1 MCWNALKNEFCW
13 KKIVQEKFYTLFLFC
28 LRFFNTILK
37 FFGGK
42 KAFGP
47 FQVIFDPP
55 QTPSRP
61 GNGGPDAAVDAL
73 SIATSLGVIGQGV
86 KKKSWNFR
94 KRT

>member
-1 MCWNALKNEFCW
+1 MNFVEKKLSKKNFTLC
-13 KKIVQEKFYTLFLFC
+13 FYFVYNFY
-28 LRFFNTILK
+28 TILK